1 MSGGNM
7 KLKIFVV
14 LSLISIL
21 SYSQEVM
28 EFGRFGKV
36 TLYQSS
42 PEPRHVV
49 LFVSG
54 DGGWN
59 LGVIDMAKAVAS
71 LDALVVGIGINHYLK
86 QLENSKEKCSY
97 PAADFEE
104 LSKFIQ
110 EKKNF
115 PDYITPI
122 LVGYSSGA
130 TLVYVVLVQAP
141 PDTFSAAIS
150 MGFCPD
156 LPLKKPL
163 CKGYGLQWGPGPKGK
178 GYSFLPAQTILNP
191 WIAFQGLSD
200 KVCDAKDVEAFI
212 KQVKNGE
219 IVKLEK
225 VGHGFAVQKNWLPQF
240 KETFVNLF
248 KKVKGKTL
256 QSTSAPP
263 SGIKQSDVDG
273 LPLVEILPQ
282 QWKKEYFAIILS
294 GDGGWASIDR
304 SIGEALVQEGVGVVG
319 VNSLKYF
326 WRRRTPQEAA
336 NDLQRILNHYAVSWK
351 KNKVMVIGYSLGAD
365 VLPFMI
371 NRLDGPEKN
380 LISTIV
386 LLGPSKSVDFEFHL
400 TDWLGGTSGSALPV
414 LPEAEKLKG
423 KKILCICGQDEEDSL
438 CLDLPPGLANT
449 IKMGGGHHFGG
460 NYKGIVAI
468 ILKNCD

>member
-1 MSGGNM
+1 M
-7 KLKIFVV
+7 KLKIFIV
-14 LSLISIL
+14 LFLISIL

-28 EFGRFGKV
+28 EFGRFGKMA
-36 TLYQSS
+36 LYRSS
-42 PEPRHVV
+42 PEPRQVV

-59 LGVIDMAKAVAS
+59 LGVIDMAKTVAS
-71 LDALVVGIGINHYLK
+71 LDSLVVGIDIDHYLK

-104 LSKFIQ
+104 LSKYIQ
-110 EKKNF
+110 KKKNF
-115 PDYITPI
+115 PDYITPV

-130 TLVYVVLVQAP
+130 TLVYAVLVQAP

-163 CKGYGLQWGPGPKGK
+163 CKGYGLQWSPGPKGK
-178 GYSFLPAQTILNP
+178 GYSFLPAQTLVNP

-200 KVCDAKDVEAFI
+200 KVCDAKDVEAFV

-248 KKVKGKTL
+248 KKVKVK
-256 QSTSAPP
+256 APQGAIEP
-263 SGIKQSDVDG
+263 PAGLEQANVDG
-273 LPLVEILPQ
+273 LPLVEILPR
-282 QWKKEYFAIILS
+282 QWKKDYLAVILS

-304 SIGEALVQEGVGVVG
+304 SIGEALVREGIGVVG
-319 VNSLKYF
+319 FNSLKYF

-336 NDLQRILNHYAVSWK
+336 KDLQRILSHYAVSWQ

-371 NRLDGPEKN
+371 NRLAEPEKN
-380 LISTIV
+380 LISAIV
-386 LLGPSKSVDFEFHL
+386 LLGPGKSVDFEFHL

-414 LPEAEKLKG
+414 LPEVEKLKG
-423 KKILCICGQDEEDSL
+423 KNILCIYGQDENDSL
-438 CLDLPPGLANT
+438 CPDIPPGVAHT
-449 IKMGGGHHFGG
+449 VKMGGGHHFGG
-460 NYKGIVAI
+460 DYKEIVDI
-468 ILKNCD
+468 ILKNFN

>member
-1 MSGGNM
+1 M

-14 LSLISIL
+14 LSLIASL

-28 EFGRFGKV
+28 EFGQFGKV
-36 TLYQSS
+36 TLYRSS
-42 PEPRHVV
+42 PEPKHVV
-49 LFVSG
+49 LFISG

-71 LDALVVGIGINHYLK
+71 LDALVVGIDINHYLK
-86 QLENSKEKCSY
+86 QLENSNEKCSY

-110 EKKNF
+110 EKKKF
-115 PDYITPI
+115 PDYITPL

-130 TLVYVVLVQAP
+130 TLVYAALVQAP

-156 LPLKKPL
+156 LPLEKPL

-178 GYSFLPAQTILNP
+178 GYRFLPAHSLVNP

-200 KVCDAKDVEAFI
+200 IVCNAKDVEAFVN
-212 KQVKNGE
+212 QVKNGV

-225 VGHGFAVQKNWLPQF
+225 VGHGFSVQKNWLPQF
-240 KETFVNLF
+240 KETFINLF
-248 KKVKGKTL
+248 KKTEVKTP
-256 QSTSAPP
+256 QDTNAPP
-263 SGIKQSDVDG
+263 SRIEQSNIDG

-282 QWKKEYFAIILS
+282 QWETDYLVVILS

-304 SIGEALVQEGVGVVG
+304 SIGEALVQEGIGVVG
-319 VNSLKYF
+319 FNSLKYF
-326 WRRRTPQEAA
+326 WHRRTPQEAA
-336 NDLQRILNHYAVSWK
+336 NDLKRILNYYAVSWK

-371 NRLDGPEKN
+371 NRLDEPGKN
-380 LISTIV
+380 LISAIV

-414 LPEAEKLKG
+414 LPEVEKLKG
-423 KKILCICGQDEEDSL
+423 KNILCVCGHEEDDSL
-438 CLDLPPGLANT
+438 CLDIPPGLAHT
-449 IKMGGGHHFGG
+449 IKVGGGHHFGG
-460 NYKGIVAI
+460 DYKKIVDI
-468 ILKNCD
+468 ILKNFN